1 MSEST
6 TVYVLAERGND
17 ILMHWF
23 LFVVS
28 GLYDLSHLP
37 KPIRFHTR
45 ISEGFQRETLELLK
59 PDYEYVENIT
69 GYDIVHHEGAP
80 VINVCHVPDY
90 YYHFVRNQILV
101 KNKLEIAAAPTRRI
115 YISRSKSHLLT
126 CNNGRKKRQIIDEH
140 LLMDKLR
147 TEGFECINLED
158 YSLLDKLRLFQEA
171 KLIVSPNGGALTM
184 CYFAHPQTTIFII
197 QNKGTQETQYS
208 HICDVLSIPVMY
220 YENIQC
226 LDNVSNQITG
236 GFNEDFSIKIPDYD
250 DLLRYLPPMTPRVLL
265 VAIAIGDKYL
275 EHYNSIFRPSHEAY
289 AKRCNYDFKV
299 VTDYLDPTFHSKE
312 AITFNKILVCSQ
324 PWSAE
329 YDYIIVVD
337 ADILIN
343 PAAPPLHSAYVYGD
357 KIGMVD
363 EYSQP
368 TPAIHRE
375 IQIFNGFEETAT
387 DYYMLHAKRHIQ
399 TENILNTGLMV
410 LQPVRHKT
418 LLEHIYNT
426 YSSGAV
432 TSKSGYHYEQSCVGY
447 EIQKAGVYMIMENRW
462 NAIWCLQSILGN
474 MSLEQFVRENYFT
487 HFVGGM
493 FHEYV
498 QSLRF

>member
-1 MSEST
+1 
-6 TVYVLAERGND
+6 
-17 ILMHWF
+17 MHWF

-28 GLYDLSHLP
+28 GLQDLSHLP

-59 PDYEYVENIT
+59 PDYEYVENTT
-69 GYDIVHHEGAP
+69 GYNIVNHEGAP
-80 VINVCHVPDY
+80 VMNVCHVPDH

-101 KNKLEIAAAPTRRI
+101 KKNLSLSESPTRRI

-126 CNNGRKKRQIIDEH
+126 SNNGRKKRQIIDEH
-140 LLMDKLR
+140 LLMAKL
-147 TEGFECINLED
+147 EALGFECINLED
-158 YSLLDKLRLFQEA
+158 YTLVQKIRLFQEA

-197 QNKGTQETQYS
+197 QNKNTLETQYS

-220 YENIQC
+220 YENIRC
-226 LDNVSNQITG
+226 LDGNTNQITG
-236 GFNEDFSIKIPDYD
+236 GFNEDFSIQIPDHD
-250 DLLRYLPPMTPRVLL
+250 DLLRCLPSMNPKILM

-275 EHYNSIFRPSHEAY
+275 EHYNNIFRPSHELY
-289 AKRCNYDFKV
+289 AKRYGYEFKV
-299 VTDYLDPTFHSKE
+299 VTDYLDPSFRSKE

-324 PWSAE
+324 PWSKG

-343 PAAPPLHSAYVYGD
+343 PNSPPLHSAYVYGD

-387 DYYMLHAKRHIQ
+387 DYYMLHAKRHIK
-399 TENILNTGLMV
+399 TESILNTGLMV
-410 LQPVRHKT
+410 LQPTRHRE
-418 LLEHIYNT
+418 LLERIYNA
-426 YSSGAV
+426 YSRGAPA
-432 TSKSGYHYEQSCVGY
+432 SKSGYHYEQSCVGY
-447 EIQKAGVYMIMENRW
+447 EIQKAGVYKIMENRW
-462 NAIWCLQSILGN
+462 NAIWCLQSVLGN
-474 MSLEQFVRENYFT
+474 MSLEDFVKCNYFT

-498 QSLRF
+498 TSLKF